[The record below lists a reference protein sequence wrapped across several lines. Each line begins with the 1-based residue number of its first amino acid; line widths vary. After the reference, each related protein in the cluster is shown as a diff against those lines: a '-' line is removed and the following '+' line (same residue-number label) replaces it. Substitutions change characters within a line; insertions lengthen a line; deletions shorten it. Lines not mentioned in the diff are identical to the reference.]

1 MKINF
6 TRIISSLAVCAMT
19 VFAADAA
26 TFTAI
31 ASGAWSSA
39 ATWSGGNAPG
49 TNITGDDV
57 IIGSGF
63 TVDLDQDVTIASVV
77 LVSGSLNVDGTLS
90 SNTTGRTLTFTGGS
104 LSGAGNIQISRIRFQ
119 LSTTL
124 DFTGQIIADEMENTL
139 SLVTTSQIKV
149 NKTARLSGSLTIN
162 TAGKLE
168 VGDDATLIIEGGSLA
183 TTGSGALDLT
193 AGYNVSYLTSS
204 SNGGAEL
211 SGSGLKNV
219 TIAIGQANSLTL
231 NNDAT
236 INGTLTLASGTMN
249 LNSKKLVL
257 KGNLADTGTGMISS
271 GNLSDITIEGTGVL
285 SCSVRFAATGNT
297 VRNLTINRSAGGAY
311 VQMGSDLKV
320 AGILNLTSGSIRT
333 GNYVLDIMDGGSITG
348 ASKDNYIV
356 TGTSGRLG
364 IMLTAGA
371 NFVNYPVG
379 TQERYAPAAARLS
392 TGTSGM
398 VRVNMINEVY
408 SEGTTGSD
416 LGATEKIVKGSW
428 HITSDI
434 TSNLNL
440 DIKLMWSGSSEV
452 NSFNRANSYISHY
465 TAGEW
470 DVMAGVAANT
480 ELNGMYSL
488 TRTGLTTLSPFSVR
502 QGTSSGVADIA
513 RLNSISVYPNPAVD
527 HIMINNTE
535 HVNIEIIN
543 ELGQVV
549 KTSTLNGSAPLNLSE
564 LTRGNYFIKISSED
578 ASVIKRFVKL

>member
-1 MKINF
+1 MKIHF
-6 TRIISSLAVCAMT
+6 TKIISSLAVCAMT

-39 ATWSGGNAPG
+39 ATWSGGTAPG

-63 TVDLDQDVTIASVV
+63 TVDLDQDVTIASVL
-77 LVSGSLNVDGTLS
+77 LVSGSLDVDGTLS
-90 SNTTGRTLTFTGGS
+90 SNAMGRTLTFTGGS
-104 LSGAGNIQISRIRFQ
+104 LSGAGNIQVSRIRFQ

-149 NKTARLSGSLTIN
+149 NKTGRLSGSLTIN
-162 TAGKLE
+162 TAGNLE
-168 VGDDATLIIEGGSLA
+168 LGDDATLIMEGGSLA
-183 TTGSGALDLT
+183 TSGSGALDLT

-219 TIAIGQANSLTL
+219 TVDVGQANSVTL
-231 NNDAT
+231 NNDAA
-236 INGTLTLASGTMN
+236 ISGTLTLTSGTMN
-249 LNSKKLVL
+249 LNNKNLMI
-257 KGNLADTGTGMISS
+257 KGDLAGTGTGMISS
-271 GNLSDITIEGTGVL
+271 GNQSDITIEGTGVL
-285 SCSVRFAATGNT
+285 TGSLHFAATGNT
-297 VRNLTINRSAGGAY
+297 VRNLTINRSAAGAY
-311 VQMGSDLKV
+311 VQLGSDLKIS
-320 AGILNLTSGSIRT
+320 GILNLTSGSIRT

-348 ASKDNYIV
+348 ASKDNYIA
-356 TGTSGRLG
+356 TGASGRLG
-364 IMLTAGA
+364 IMLTTGA

-379 TQERYAPAAARLS
+379 TTDRYAPAAARLS

-398 VRVNMINEVY
+398 VRVNTINEVY

-416 LGATEKIVKGSW
+416 LSTTEKVVKGSW
-428 HITSDI
+428 HITSEI

-440 DIKLMWSGSSEV
+440 DIKLMWEGSSEV

-465 TAGEW
+465 TTGDW
-470 DVMAGVAANT
+470 DVVTGVAANT

-513 RLNSISVYPNPAVD
+513 RLNTVSVYPNPAND
-527 HIMINNTE
+527 HIMINNAE
-535 HVNIEIIN
+535 PVNIEITN

-549 KTSTLNGSAPLNLSE
+549 KTATLNGSTALNLSD
-564 LTRGNYFIKISSED
+564 LTRGNYFIKISSEE
-578 ASVIKRFVKL
+578 ASAVKRFVKL